1 MTWNQ
6 PRAQGPTRPSGAGP
20 SHPRRRRQSAPPSQW
35 QAPEYVAGPAP
46 GYEFGGP
53 GERLIAYIVD
63 VLITGCLVIGIIIL
77 AGLVV
82 GAGAVGGSGLL
93 AGAGVLVIVV
103 AVFVVPLA
111 YFPYFW
117 ARSGQTPG
125 MKMFGLQV
133 VRDSDGG
140 PIGTGA
146 AILRLV
152 GYGVSGFVFYL
163 GYIWIFIDKR
173 KRGWHDLIAGTV
185 VVKKL

>member
-1 MTWNQ
+1 MEPAKGSGPDPTQWGGSQ
-6 PRAQGPTRPSGAGP
+6 PPAPPP
-20 SHPRRRRQSAPPSQW
+20 QSAPPSQW

-63 VLITGCLVIGIIIL
+63 ILIAGCVVIGIIIL

-82 GAGAVGGSGLL
+82 GAGAVGGNGLV

-103 AVFVVPLA
+103 ALFVVPLA

-152 GYGVSGFVFYL
+152 GYWVSGFVLYL

-185 VVKKL
+185 VVKKR

>member
-1 MTWNQ
+1 ME
-6 PRAQGPTRPSGAGP
+6 PPQGPGPDPTQQSGSQPPAVP
-20 SHPRRRRQSAPPSQW
+20 PPSAPSSHW

-63 VLITGCLVIGIIIL
+63 VLITGVLVIAIVIL

-82 GAGAVGGSGLL
+82 GAGAAGGSGLL
-93 AGAGVLVIVV
+93 AAAGVFVILM
-103 AVFVVPLA
+103 AVLIVPLA

-125 MKMFGLQV
+125 MRMFGLHV

-140 PIGTGA
+140 PIGAGT
-146 AILRLV
+146 AILRLI
-152 GYGVSGFVFYL
+152 GYWVSGLVFYL